1 MAVPSNWKPPS
12 TPKELW
18 FKGHRIIFQFV
29 GHKLGHNIEMI
40 IVSTL
45 FVIISK
51 AHNFFI
57 LMHRITWVDLL
68 KEGMKRN
75 ALLKFKC
82 HVSDISLYKDRDDF
96 LVKKSAEIC

>member
-18 FKGHRIIFQFV
+18 FKGHGIIFQFV

-51 AHNFFI
+51 AHNFFYTYASDHLSRFI
-57 LMHRITWVDLL
+57 
-68 KEGMKRN
+68 EGGNEK
-75 ALLKFKC
+75 KC
-82 HVSDISLYKDRDDF
+82 
-96 LVKKSAEIC
+96 SAEIKMSCLRYFSL